1 MKKAPTCNTICSYY
15 WFLGVQTKGA
25 IYTMRDA
32 SCHIE
37 SGLIG
42 LKVNLQVLL
51 HCCTRLPR
59 ATSKWVPDPLG
70 RASLPDRELV
80 HQGKQRHFSDNIPMR
95 VLVFLV
101 FGTEVKLTLHSGIRP
116 TVRCPCG
123 NSAATAM
130 FACQWFSIVF
140 LHSPSIWADGQRF
153 GVAATA
159 MVLSDRSRR
168 HFCGSSWQNPWWM
181 SKFNKEINVNNVNV
195 CYVSKAFSTAY
206 GRGTLLGSYCTF
218 AIAVAVFLNGF
229 HATSAKLYW

>member
-80 HQGKQRHFSDNIPMR
+80 HQGKQRHFSDDIPMR
-95 VLVFLV
+95 VQAYDRQCGVPAETARLLLCLPANGFQLFSSTVHPY
-101 FGTEVKLTLHSGIRP
+101 GRMASGL
-116 TVRCPCG
+116 
-123 NSAATAM
+123 AWQQL
-130 FACQWFSIVF
+130 QWF
-140 LHSPSIWADGQRF
+140 
-153 GVAATA
+153 
-159 MVLSDRSRR
+159 
-168 HFCGSSWQNPWWM
+168 
-181 SKFNKEINVNNVNV
+181 
-195 CYVSKAFSTAY
+195 
-206 GRGTLLGSYCTF
+206 
-218 AIAVAVFLNGF
+218 
-229 HATSAKLYW
+229 